1 MKNIKKF
8 SIYLSVILSVMISG
22 WPAGVGAQNPPSTP
36 EFRYPDESASNPQLK
51 LVPRPRVREPKIDVW
66 LDRGCNGSY
75 YVGETVTVSFRANE
89 DGYVTVYDVDTR
101 GQVKVLF
108 PNRYRPNNRV
118 NAGQTYRIPG
128 RGYGYDLVVE
138 GPSGTEYI
146 QAVFSSDPYYSW
158 DYNQGEPEWV
168 YKWGLREER
177 SGYESNER
185 MFKSLKERVQT
196 NLAQRLRVEPRGD
209 AYRDYD
215 TAECFFRVVYRARN
229 FGEWDNPPL
238 PPSRLEDEY
247 LENQRREFERIPEL
261 RTRRERGRLVVT
273 MPNSILF
280 DTNSTAL
287 GPGARDRL
295 NQVADILNRYPKT
308 RVVIEGHT
316 DSVGSESYNL
326 RLSERRAE
334 SVADY
339 LISQGV
345 ERFRITT
352 IGYGETRPV
361 ASNATPEGRLQ
372 NRRVELKIW
381 VDRSRFQARED
392 ELSRP
397 ERPRY

>member
-1 MKNIKKF
+1 
-8 SIYLSVILSVMISG
+8 MISG
-22 WPAGVGAQNPPSTP
+22 WSARVGAQNPPPTP
-36 EFRYPDESASNPQLK
+36 EFRYPDESVSNPQLK
-51 LVPRPRVREPKIDVW
+51 LVPRPRVREPKVDVW

-75 YVGETVTVSFRANE
+75 YIGETVTVSFKANE

-128 RGYGYDLVVE
+128 RGYDYDLVVE
-138 GPSGTEYI
+138 GPAGTEYI
-146 QAVFSSDPYYSW
+146 QAVFSLDPYYSW

-168 YKWGLREER
+168 YKWGLRGER

-209 AYRDYD
+209 TYRDYD
-215 TAECFFRVVYRARN
+215 TAECFFRVVYRGRDYS
-229 FGEWDNPPL
+229 EWDNP

-261 RTRRERGRLVVT
+261 RTRKERGRLIVT

-295 NQVADILNRYPKT
+295 NQVADILNRYPRT

-352 IGYGETRPV
+352 IGYGETRPI